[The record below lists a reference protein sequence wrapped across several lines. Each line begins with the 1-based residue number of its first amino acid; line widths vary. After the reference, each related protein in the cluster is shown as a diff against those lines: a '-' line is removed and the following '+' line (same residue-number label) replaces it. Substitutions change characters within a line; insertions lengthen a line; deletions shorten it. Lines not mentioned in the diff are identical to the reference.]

1 MNSDKNFTPLMIDL
15 SGKKIIIFGAGS
27 VGERKAL
34 FFSAY
39 ADTTIIST
47 SFTSSIKEL
56 ENNRKI
62 KLITSNINSLND
74 SQIKDLIY
82 DAFMVIPATNNRQLN
97 QRITEVA
104 NKTDKNILV
113 NQVDDIG
120 DVIVPSVIKRGD
132 LTIGISTLGSSP
144 AISKFTR
151 ENIEQTITP
160 EYSEM
165 AEIQNDIRT
174 YLKEVISDQRKR
186 KQILWNIIE
195 DDSVWS
201 ALSDSYEKAYNIALN
216 IVDEQLRSE
225 KID

>member
-56 ENNRKI
+56 ENSRKI

>member
-1 MNSDKNFTPLMIDL
+1 MNSGKDFTPLMIDL
-15 SGKKIIIFGAGS
+15 NGKKVIIFGAGS

-34 FFSAY
+34 YFSAY

-47 SFTSSIKEL
+47 SFTSRIKEL
-56 ENNRKI
+56 ENSRKI
-62 KLITSNINSLND
+62 KLITSNINYLND
-74 SQIKDLIY
+74 SQLKDLIY

-160 EYSEM
+160 EYSQM

-174 YLKEVISDQRKR
+174 YLKEVIPDQKKR